1 MRPLLI
7 SVVTLAVAL
16 TASAIFINFADEDVH
31 QMVAVIDQQVM
42 PAVLNEDWDT
52 AKESFQKAQS
62 IWQRHK
68 TAYIFFSDASAV
80 QETEMSFHRMHGY
93 LSGEDKAD
101 CAGELSSLKRHLL
114 FLHEYEII
122 SIENVI

>member
-42 PAVLNEDWDT
+42 PAVLNEDWD
-52 AKESFQKAQS
+52 AA
-62 IWQRHK
+62 
-68 TAYIFFSDASAV
+68 
-80 QETEMSFHRMHGY
+80 
-93 LSGEDKAD
+93 
-101 CAGELSSLKRHLL
+101 
-114 FLHEYEII
+114 
-122 SIENVI
+122 